1 MLSAGQRKRVALAR
15 LLLVLL
21 PVCGCLDEPYA
32 NLDAQRHRTGESN
45 SLGNHATP
53 RRQALITSHGA
64 RIYVRHAAPT
74 FAARR
79 MEPWKHHCRVRCAAC
94 VDNFKLIW
102 RRRGDAQSS
111 VVRDHRR
118 AALFPLALGPE
129 TALLARIA
137 AGTILDAPYCFR
149 ATCCCRSTRCFA
161 AISTTDRSNNWC
173 YRRIRCRLLLACK
186 IFVHWPVTTALP
198 LLAVSPL
205 LAQLLHMPAD
215 VLSVL
220 LAALALS
227 TPLLSLIGA
236 VCVALTVG
244 MRRSGMLLALLV
256 LPLIV
261 PVLIFGA
268 GACDAAQMGL
278 AYTAPLLWLSAWLV
292 VALVAAPLAAAAA
305 LKISLT

>member
-1 MLSAGQRKRVALAR
+1 MKPGS
-15 LLLVLL
+15 
-21 PVCGCLDEPYA
+21 
-32 NLDAQRHRTGESN
+32 T
-45 SLGNHATP
+45 T
-53 RRQALITSHGA
+53 
-64 RIYVRHAAPT
+64 
-74 FAARR
+74 
-79 MEPWKHHCRVRCAAC
+79 AAC
-94 VDNFKLIW
+94 VALLRRDFKLIW
-102 RRRGDAQSS
+102 RRRGDALNPLLFAII
-111 VVRDHRR
+111 VV
-118 AALFPLALGPE
+118 ALFPLALGPE

-137 AGTILDAPYCFR
+137 AGTILVAVLLAMLLSLDTLFR
-149 ATCCCRSTRCFA
+149 SDLDDG
-161 AISTTDRSNNWC
+161 SLEQLVLSPHPLS
-173 YRRIRCRLLLACK
+173 LLLACK
-186 IFVHWPVTTALP
+186 IFVHWLTTALP

-292 VALVAAPLAAAAA
+292 FALVAAPLAAAAA